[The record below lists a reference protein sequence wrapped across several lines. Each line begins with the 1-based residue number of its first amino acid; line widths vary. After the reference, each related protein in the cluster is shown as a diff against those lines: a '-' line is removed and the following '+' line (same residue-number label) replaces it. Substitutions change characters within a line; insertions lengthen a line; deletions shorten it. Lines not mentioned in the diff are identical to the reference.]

1 MKILLSLSF
10 LALLLISCADPN
22 QVAFSAL
29 ENEEYSNI
37 QLTGFGW
44 FSCSNDDVFR
54 TRFTATNSKGR
65 KVTGTVCS
73 GILKGATIRYDFR

>member
-1 MKILLSLSF
+1 MKILLSLAP
-10 LALLLISCADPN
+10 LALLLVSCADPN
-22 QVAFSAL
+22 QVAISAL

-44 FSCSNDDVFR
+44 FSCSEDDMFR
-54 TRFTATNSKGR
+54 TRFTAMNSKGR
-65 KVTGTVCS
+65 KVSGTVCS